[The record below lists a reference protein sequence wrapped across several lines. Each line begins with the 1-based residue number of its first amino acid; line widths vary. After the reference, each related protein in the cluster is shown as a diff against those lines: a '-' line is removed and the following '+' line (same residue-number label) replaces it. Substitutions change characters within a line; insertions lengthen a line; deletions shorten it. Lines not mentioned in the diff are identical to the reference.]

1 MTRLLTALLAL
12 WPLAPHACE
21 VHEPFEIAMMANA
34 PIIARGIVTG
44 YTYDEWQGYLNIATT
59 EVLQGDLPAKFLLI
73 WPADMVA
80 EAPPV
85 WDLSTDILFAAYP
98 LDSRD
103 DFRLA
108 SPLCSDAQLLPATP
122 ENLAAIRAVL
132 APGK

>member
-12 WPLAPHACE
+12 WPLAPRACE

-34 PIIARGIVTG
+34 PIIARGNVTG
-44 YTYDEWQGYLNIATT
+44 YTFDDWQGYLNITTT
-59 EVLQGDLPAKFLLI
+59 EVLLGDLPAKFLLI
-73 WPADMVA
+73 WPAGMVA
-80 EAPPV
+80 DAPPT
-85 WDLSTDILFAAYP
+85 WTLPTDILFAAYP

-132 APGK
+132 QADK